1 MIYHAN
7 LEFIARSS
15 TNETNE
21 HVLP

>member
-15 TNETNE
+15 TNETKE